1 MNSSKHQ
8 QNGKISKKKQQQPSN
23 DNQQPPNIDYE
34 LKLAKQSHLKRKS
47 EIKPRRDNKNPKKML
62 KKLENCCCN
71 NLQIIKYILIILA
84 IIGSLFGSIL
94 LIIAGDPPFNQGE
107 LYQHSDLMRLVYGI
121 HQNLLDVKSATN
133 ANSNQKPTTT
143 TSSVFV
149 PALIEKR
156 DIHDHQ
162 DKWKEIF
169 HLDMLKDLAKSSR
182 NQLILL
188 KENQFGQFLQKWLP
202 IKRSDFQSND
212 PILNDLNFYWN
223 NYSTFQVAFI
233 TLLLL
238 SNTLLLLTWIF
249 FKLLKNFQKSRQKS
263 NDQIDGDQMDDQ
275 KSKISEGKQFINE
288 QIGQVSKQFKQNFRE
303 TNMKN
308 RLFWF
313 SLLFQFALIV
323 ILLCRPNFFIIVCFL
338 LLSVGCLASTSIRP
352 SKSSA
357 KSHGGIIIDRPPP
370 PTPPPSVRLDIE
382 NNGDK
387 RNSIDHS
394 RPSIN
399 IDTGDILGGK
409 NGTIKIPTISSGEIQ
424 SSGMTPISVK
434 LPEVKLSKHHHQH
447 KKHHRHNRKRSS
459 PPPPLTGERQILSP
473 LIEHSVKND
482 DPNDQNDHQ
491 KQYPDDKNP
500 FEISIKNPIKNIK
513 LKNPL
518 EKLEIKNPFGEIS
531 EIITEKNNNVDDNLH
546 VDIEVKNPEIKLP
559 KINNLIKKDDA
570 ISSMVVIDKQPES
583 ELDPSLSLSASK
595 NPTKSTNNK
604 LLEIKLPKIE
614 PINSSYI
621 VGKNKTMSNFK
632 HLSIAWRRFCRRWY
646 RKNSYSESS
655 STKSMAKLPDLSPR
669 LRLIFIIVAFI
680 FLAIAAFILILVI
693 LTTNGN
699 ELEPNDNHGGSSSTS
714 AKLLFRLKQII
725 NNNRT
730 IVIFLSTTFA
740 LFQLMAIGAAIFNW
754 SIVLFSY
761 VIITGIFGTIIG
773 IVGIV
778 GIIFT
783 CLLMRHD
790 NHHDHTITITI
801 AIVISFVFIFYLM
814 TILGLRLMD
823 YFRRHIRLP
832 SPKS

>member
-1 MNSSKHQ
+1 MNSSKHHQ
-8 QNGKISKKKQQQPSN
+8 QKQMEKLQQQPSN

-121 HQNLLDVKSATN
+121 HQNLLDVKSVAN

-308 RLFWF
+308 RLLWF

-323 ILLCRPNFFIIVCFL
+323 ILLCRPNFFIIVLHQVCFL
-338 LLSVGCLASTSIRP
+338 LLSVGCLASTSIRSLKSASP
-352 SKSSA
+352 SSKSKSSA

-370 PTPPPSVRLDIE
+370 PTPPPSVRLNIE
-382 NNGDK
+382 NK
-387 RNSIDHS
+387 QNSIDQ
-394 RPSIN
+394 PSIN
-399 IDTGDILGGK
+399 IDNGG
-409 NGTIKIPTISSGEIQ
+409 NGIKIQTISSGE
-424 SSGMTPISVK
+424 TPISVK
-434 LPEVKLSKHHHQH
+434 LPELKISTSKHHH

-459 PPPPLTGERQILSP
+459 PPPLPGERQILSP

-482 DPNDQNDHQ
+482 DQDQNDHQ
-491 KQYPDDKNP
+491 NNKYPDDKNP
-500 FEISIKNPIKNIK
+500 FEISIKNPIENIK
-513 LKNPL
+513 LKNPF
-518 EKLEIKNPFGEIS
+518 EKFEIKIPGID
-531 EIITEKNNNVDDNLH
+531 EIITEKSNNVDDNLH
-546 VDIEVKNPEIKLP
+546 VNIDVKNPDIKLP
-559 KINNLIKKDDA
+559 KINNLIKKDGE
-570 ISSMVVIDKQPES
+570 ISSMDVIDKQPKS

-595 NPTKSTNNK
+595 NPTAIKSANNSSK

-614 PINSSYI
+614 PIN
-621 VGKNKTMSNFK
+621 V
-632 HLSIAWRRFCRRWY
+632 
-646 RKNSYSESS
+646 
-655 STKSMAKLPDLSPR
+655 SMPN
-669 LRLIFIIVAFI
+669 
-680 FLAIAAFILILVI
+680 I
-693 LTTNGN
+693 LTTTATTKTTD
-699 ELEPNDNHGGSSSTS
+699 DNQHTTIDISINQNPIDNLLLMEN
-714 AKLLFRLKQII
+714 KLFDKIKD
-725 NNNRT
+725 NNNNNND
-730 IVIFLSTTFA
+730 VA
-740 LFQLMAIGAAIFNW
+740 HN
-754 SIVLFSY
+754 
-761 VIITGIFGTIIG
+761 
-773 IVGIV
+773 
-778 GIIFT
+778 
-783 CLLMRHD
+783 
-790 NHHDHTITITI
+790 NHIDRNNDEYH
-801 AIVISFVFIFYLM
+801 L
-814 TILGLRLMD
+814 
-823 YFRRHIRLP
+823 
-832 SPKS
+832 

>member
-1 MNSSKHQ
+1 MNSSKHPQ
-8 QNGKISKKKQQQPSN
+8 MEKLQQQPSN
-23 DNQQPPNIDYE
+23 DNQQQTNIDYE
-34 LKLAKQSHLKRKS
+34 LKLARQSHSRRKS

-133 ANSNQKPTTT
+133 ANANSNQKPTT

-156 DIHDHQ
+156 DIHDQQ

-169 HLDMLKDLAKSSR
+169 HLDTLKDLAKSSR

-323 ILLCRPNFFIIVCFL
+323 ILLCRPNFFIIVLHQVCFL
-338 LLSVGCLASTSIRP
+338 LLSVGCLASTSIRSLKSTKSSAKSSSKSV

-370 PTPPPSVRLDIE
+370 PPTPPPSVRLDIE
-382 NNGDK
+382 TNGDK
-387 RNSIDHS
+387 RNSIDQF

-399 IDTGDILGGK
+399 IDTGDILGDK

-459 PPPPLTGERQILSP
+459 PPPLSGERQLLSS

-482 DPNDQNDHQ
+482 DQDQNDHQ
-491 KQYPDDKNP
+491 NNKYPDDKNP
-500 FEISIKNPIKNIK
+500 FEISIKNPIENIK
-513 LKNPL
+513 LKNPF
-518 EKLEIKNPFGEIS
+518 EKFEIKIPGID

-559 KINNLIKKDDA
+559 KINNLIKKDDE
-570 ISSMVVIDKQPES
+570 ISSMDVIDKQPES

-595 NPTKSTNNK
+595 NTAAIKSATNSSK

-614 PINSSYI
+614 PIN
-621 VGKNKTMSNFK
+621 V
-632 HLSIAWRRFCRRWY
+632 
-646 RKNSYSESS
+646 
-655 STKSMAKLPDLSPR
+655 SMPN
-669 LRLIFIIVAFI
+669 
-680 FLAIAAFILILVI
+680 I
-693 LTTNGN
+693 LTTSATTKTD
-699 ELEPNDNHGGSSSTS
+699 DNQHTTIDISINQNPIDNLLLMEN
-714 AKLLFRLKQII
+714 KLFDKIK
-725 NNNRT
+725 NNNNND
-730 IVIFLSTTFA
+730 
-740 LFQLMAIGAAIFNW
+740 AADNNNHIDRNDDE
-754 SIVLFSY
+754 Y
-761 VIITGIFGTIIG
+761 
-773 IVGIV
+773 
-778 GIIFT
+778 
-783 CLLMRHD
+783 HD
-790 NHHDHTITITI
+790 NNHHQNQTKSINKIEQQQPEQQQDDDDEEEEEIEQPICS
-801 AIVISFVFIFYLM
+801 VCSN
-814 TILGLRLMD
+814 
-823 YFRRHIRLP
+823 
-832 SPKS
+832 SPTTNQNNF